1 MPKSVTLAVRVPQE
15 IRQQL
20 EEKVA
25 LGAFSSLT
33 ALLRDVLTEFAL
45 DSSLRES
52 KHGEACKRDANTL
65 GHDKTCPVLAFAR
78 NELCTHCP
86 FKEPF
91 QPVTSRVE
99 GIDELLGNL
108 RSADKTT

>member
-52 KHGEACKRDANTL
+52 KHGEACKQPDNTL
-65 GHDKTCPVLAFAR
+65 GHVETCPVLTFAR
-78 NELCTHCP
+78 VKLCNACP
-86 FKEPF
+86 YRE
-91 QPVTSRVE
+91 QPVTSRVG
-99 GIDELLGNL
+99 GIDELWVNL
-108 RSADKTT
+108 KTRNKTT